1 MTEAMALKPE
11 SPLKTLRLAQNKT
24 VLVKLKDGHEL
35 IGKLELSDPTMNLV
49 LSDCFEI
56 DEKNSKP
63 VARYGRV
70 FIRGSQILFITIDY
84 DVKGLGL

>member
-1 MTEAMALKPE
+1 MSLKPE

-84 DVKGLGL
+84 DVKELGL